1 MGLIAFRRDFF
12 DVLKKI
18 MFTLKAIET
27 VFEIKPSVLE
37 VLNENFLL
45 LVRKFLDL
53 YSYETVI

>member
-1 MGLIAFRRDFF
+1 MHLDEIFLHAQ
-12 DVLKKI
+12 KI

-45 LVRKFLDL
+45 LVRKFLDF